1 MTEANITVYGAPW
14 CPDCT
19 RAKQFLGEQRVRY
32 NWIDIDRNEDAR
44 AYVQQVNDGKQ
55 IIPTIIFEDGSLL
68 VEPSNAELAAK
79 LGIQPKARRDFYDLI
94 VVGGG
99 PAGLS
104 TALYTA
110 REGIETLVVESSAI
124 GGQAGVTERIDNYL
138 GFPEGV
144 GGGASPT
151 TCALTRSDS
160 APRCCRLRR
169 SQKYARTAAT
179 APLSPSRA
187 MSTARWRCF
196 SPWERA
202 IAG

>member
-1 MTEANITVYGAPW
+1 M
-14 CPDCT
+14 
-19 RAKQFLGEQRVRY
+19 
-32 NWIDIDRNEDAR
+32 
-44 AYVQQVNDGKQ
+44 
-55 IIPTIIFEDGSLL
+55 

-104 TALYTA
+104 TALYAT

-144 GGGASPT
+144 KGARLADDMRAHAERFGAEMLPAQTIAEVRADGSYRT
-151 TCALTRSDS
+151 VITESGDEYSAMASASLRGNALSQAECARRRGLSSAQEFTS
-160 APRCCRLRR
+160 APPATGPSTRGSRW
-169 SQKYARTAAT
+169 SSSAAAT
-179 APLSPSRA
+179 APLKKACS
-187 MSTARWRCF
+187 
-196 SPWERA
+196 
-202 IAG
+202 